1 MERLALGLRQAA
13 RRLRHEW
20 RYTCSVVLILG
31 LGIGPA
37 AAMVSLVE
45 RVLMRPLAY
54 HEPDRVGIIRVSLG
68 QLQLHPGLT
77 MAEGIDFR
85 NADLFEAVEVAQ
97 RVNDVSYG
105 PPDNQVSLRMVSMT
119 TGMLPMLGVSP
130 ALGRLF
136 TESDIPPPLPPPPP
150 PVPGAPP
157 PPLPVFPTQRTVLD
171 FDTWQTHFGGD
182 PTVLGRVIQVNN
194 FSYEVIGVLPRGF
207 RLVTGRAIPQ
217 RIDFYVPFQLQYNR
231 GSWFN
236 TTLVRIKREASFEH
250 TQQGLNVLAS
260 NLQTEFAENYRAGAL
275 HFTLSPALEDMTRTT
290 RPALRAAAGAVLL
303 MLVIAFANVSA
314 LVVARLRTRDTELAV
329 RTAIGASRRALILDL
344 LLESVVLGLLGA
356 VVGAITGLVSV
367 AAIREV
373 IPRTV
378 PRWDEIRVGWDL
390 LMYAAGLAMLGFV
403 GAGLMP
409 AWRIA
414 RGTLIQ
420 AIRSGSAQGGKAEST
435 GSRLILVGAQ
445 IALTVVM
452 AFSCVQL
459 ARSASALRR
468 VDLGYDANVLT
479 FGVPYEFR
487 NFRTNADRANLYQR
501 LRDRVR
507 EVPGVTDV
515 AVVTNAPL
523 SGLTMMAG
531 YETDLSK
538 VPNFNPSANYQGVS
552 PGYFA
557 AMKIPILQGRDFTDE
572 EDATGQRV
580 IIVDETLARQAFPG
594 KTDVIGETLRLGW
607 GGLGN
612 ARIVGVV
619 GHARIIEVGR
629 DVRPQVYAPTGNL
642 FNATPV
648 IAVRGQGD
656 IRSRQADILQAIRD
670 VGPGRAITPLGMLTD
685 NVTAATSTLMAVTGL
700 VSFLAV
706 FAGLLSAFGL
716 YLVLSFIVFH
726 RRRSTAIRTALG
738 ATRGQIIWHHSRTSA
753 LVLLAAL
760 PVGVGLSIA
769 AAPVFAELIFSVGAR
784 DTFSLSV
791 AVIVAVLTSVA
802 GTLLPVLR
810 SAESNVVA
818 ILRGE

>member
-1 MERLALGLRQAA
+1 MERLGLGLRQAA

-20 RYTCSVVLILG
+20 RFTCSVVVILG

-45 RVLMRPLAY
+45 RVLLRPLAY
-54 HEPDRVGIIRVSLG
+54 HEPDQVGIIRVSLG
-68 QLQLHPGLT
+68 QLLLHPGLT

-85 NADLFEAVEVAQ
+85 NAGLFDAVEVAQ

-105 PPDNQVSLRMVSMT
+105 PADNQVSLKLISMT

-130 ALGRLF
+130 VVGRLF
-136 TESDIPPPLPPPPP
+136 SEDDIPPPLPPPPP

-157 PPLPVFPTQRTVLD
+157 PPLPVFPTQRMLLD

-182 PTVLGRVIQVNN
+182 TGVLGRVIRVDD

-207 RLVTGRAIPQ
+207 RLVTGRSIPQ
-217 RIDFYVPFQLQYNR
+217 RIDFYTPFRLQYNR

-236 TTLVRIKREASFEH
+236 TTLVRVKKDSTFEH
-250 TQQGLNVLAS
+250 TQQGLNVLAAS
-260 NLQTEFAENYRAGAL
+260 LQKEFAANYRAGSL
-275 HFTLSPALEDMTRTT
+275 HFTLAPALDDMTRTT
-290 RPALRAAAGAVLL
+290 KPALRAAAGAVLL

-329 RTAIGASRRALILDL
+329 KTALGASRRALILDL
-344 LLESVVLGLLGA
+344 FLESLVLGLLGA
-356 VVGAITGLVSV
+356 AVGALIGVISV

-390 LMYAAGLAMLGFV
+390 LIYAAGVAVLGFV

-414 RGTLIQ
+414 RGTLIH
-420 AIRSGSAQGGKAEST
+420 AIRSGSAQGGKAESA
-435 GSRLILVGAQ
+435 GSRLVLVGAQ

-459 ARSASALRR
+459 ARSAAALSR

-479 FGVPYEFR
+479 FAVPFEFR
-487 NFRTNADRANLYQR
+487 NFRTNADRALLYQR
-501 LRDRVR
+501 LRDRIKQ
-507 EVPGVTDV
+507 VPGVTDV
-515 AVVTNAPL
+515 GVVSNAPL

-538 VPNFNPSANYQGVS
+538 VPNFDPSANYQGVT

-557 AMKIPILQGRDFTDE
+557 AMKIPILQGRDFTDQ
-572 EDATGQRV
+572 EDATGQSV
-580 IIVDETLARQAFPG
+580 IIVDEMLARQAFPG
-594 KTDVIGETLRLGW
+594 KATVIGETLRLGW

-619 GHARIIEVGR
+619 GHARTIEVGR
-629 DVRPQVYAPTGNL
+629 AVRPQVYAPRGNL
-642 FNATPV
+642 FIPV
-648 IAVRGQGD
+648 PIVAVRGDGD
-656 IRSRQADILQAIRD
+656 IRARQTHIIEAIRD

-700 VSFLAV
+700 VTFLAL

-738 ATRGQIIWHHSRTSA
+738 ASRGQVIWHHSRTSA
-753 LVLLAAL
+753 MVLLAAL
-760 PVGVGLSIA
+760 PVGVA
-769 AAPVFAELIFSVGAR
+769 
-784 DTFSLSV
+784 LSV
-791 AVIVAVLTSVA
+791 AATPMFADLIFGVAARDVSSLAIAVGVAVLTSVV
-802 GTLLPVLR
+802 GTLRPVLR
-810 SAESNVVA
+810 ASDTNVVA

>member
-1 MERLALGLRQAA
+1 MERLGLGLQQAA

-37 AAMVSLVE
+37 AAMISLVE
-45 RVLMRPLAY
+45 RVLVRPLAY
-54 HEPDRVGIIRVSLG
+54 HDPDRVGIIRVSLG
-68 QLQLHPGLT
+68 QLQMHPGLT

-85 NADLFEAVEVAQ
+85 TAGLFEAVEVAQ
-97 RVNDVSYG
+97 RVNDVSFG
-105 PPDNQVSLRMVSMT
+105 SADNQVSLKLISMT

-130 ALGRLF
+130 VLGRLF
-136 TESDIPPPLPPPPP
+136 TEDDIPPPLPPPAPL
-150 PVPGAPP
+150 VPGAPP
-157 PPLPVFPTQRTVLD
+157 PPLPVFATQRTVID
-171 FDTWQTHFGGD
+171 FDTWQTHFGAD
-182 PTVLGRVIQVNN
+182 PEVLGRVIKVDD

-207 RLVTGRAIPQ
+207 RLVTGRGVPQ
-217 RIDFYVPFQLQYNR
+217 RIDFYVPFRLQYNR

-236 TTLVRIKREASFEH
+236 TTLVRVKHDSSYEH
-250 TQQGLNVLAS
+250 TQQGLDVVAA
-260 NLQTEFAENYRAGAL
+260 NLQTAFAANYRAGSL
-275 HFTLSPALEDMTRTT
+275 RFTLSPALDDMTRTT
-290 RPALRAAAGAVLL
+290 KPALRAAVGAVLL

-329 RTAIGASRRALILDL
+329 KTALGASRRALILDL
-344 LLESVVLGLLGA
+344 LLESLVLGVLGA
-356 VVGAITGLVSV
+356 IVGALAGLVSV
-367 AAIREV
+367 AVVRDV

-378 PRWDEIRVGWDL
+378 PRWDEIHLGWDL
-390 LMYAAGLAMLGFV
+390 VAYATGLAVLGFV
-403 GAGLMP
+403 GAGLLP

-414 RGTLIQ
+414 RGTLIR
-420 AIRSGSAQGGKAEST
+420 AIRSGSAQGGKAESA
-435 GSRLILVGAQ
+435 GSRLVLVGAQ

-459 ARSASALRR
+459 ARSAAALRR

-479 FGVPYEFR
+479 FAVPFEFR
-487 NFRTNADRANLYQR
+487 AFRTNADRALLYQR
-501 LRDRVR
+501 LRDRIKA
-507 EVPGVTDV
+507 VPGVTDV

-538 VPNFNPSANYQGVS
+538 APNFDPSANYQGVT

-557 AMKIPILQGRDFTDE
+557 AMRIPILQGRDFTDQ
-572 EDATGQRV
+572 EDATGQPV

-594 KTDVIGETLRLGW
+594 KADVIGETLRLGW

-629 DVRPQVYAPTGNL
+629 AVRPQVYAPRGNL
-642 FNATPV
+642 FGPSPIV
-648 IAVRGQGD
+648 AVRGHGD
-656 IRSRQADILQAIRD
+656 IRDRQTDIIQAIRE

-685 NVTAATSTLMAVTGL
+685 NVTAATSTVMAVTGL
-700 VSFLAV
+700 VTFLAL

-738 ATRGQIIWHHSRTSA
+738 ASRGQVIWHHSRTSA
-753 LVLLAAL
+753 VVLLAAL

-769 AAPVFAELIFSVGAR
+769 AAPMFAELIYGVAAR
-784 DTFSLSV
+784 DIPSLV
-791 AVIVAVLTSVA
+791 IAVGVAVLTSVA

-810 SAESNVVA
+810 ASDANVVA